1 MNYLFVLFM
10 VFLLSTPET
19 SFKKPSSK
27 SSFFTLIRA
36 EKIPWQSG
44 VAEGKGGS
52 GITYNVMLTFK
63 KDFDGY
69 FNIIWI
75 GRHYY
80 TATITKNEAV
90 PNLNSFKAGET
101 INIQATE
108 FIRYPIGEKPLI
120 KNNTDPPF
128 EYNGAALLEYVSGKT
143 TYCYLVKDFIDI
155 NPIKGY

>member
-1 MNYLFVLFM
+1 MNYLFVLYM
-10 VFLLSTPET
+10 ALLLSAPET

-27 SSFFTLIRA
+27 SSFFTLVRA

-52 GITYNVMLTFK
+52 GITYNVILTFK
-63 KDFDGY
+63 KNFSGY

-80 TATITKNEAV
+80 TAKVTKNEAV
-90 PNLNSFKAGET
+90 PDLNSFKAGET

-108 FIRYPIGEKPLI
+108 YLRYPMGEKPLI

-128 EYNGAALLEYVSGKT
+128 EYDGAALIEYVSGKT
-143 TYCYLVKDFIDI
+143 TYCYLVKNFMD
-155 NPIKGY
+155 NQPIKGY